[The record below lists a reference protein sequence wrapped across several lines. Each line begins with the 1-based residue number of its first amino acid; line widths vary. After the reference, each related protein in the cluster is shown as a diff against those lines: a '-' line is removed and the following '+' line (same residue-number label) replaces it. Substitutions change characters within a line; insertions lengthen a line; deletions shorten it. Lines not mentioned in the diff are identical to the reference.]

1 MDIDPRTN
9 VVVFQLRKGKVKHL
23 VGRVP
28 TLAED
33 GVRQAWDAVGH
44 EHHARAKHVVGL
56 HTEWEPT
63 PADAAF
69 IAATFPGVTVTH
81 HFVRPAP
88 DGWDVALAAARITLQ
103 AELRPVLWSDS
114 SALAGQL
121 ADIPHWP
128 VAAGRLHLAL
138 AVVTPSSL
146 YHVTHE
152 QLGDTSFDQLMAEVC
167 LGLAEDLSYE
177 KREDGVLVVSGRLVA
192 AIACLPSFYQRFSEL
207 LHAERL
213 VVGVLSA
220 DLVHVSGGDGADVVA
235 QGVRDAETPA
245 GELVPCLLSV
255 VGDRIEV
262 VETTSPEST

>member
-1 MDIDPRTN
+1 VDIDPRTN
-9 VVVFQLRKGKVKHL
+9 VVVFQLRKGKEKHL

-33 GVRQAWDAVGH
+33 GVRQAWDAVGQ
-44 EHHARAKHVVGL
+44 EHRAHPKHVVGL

-69 IAATFPGVTVTH
+69 IAATFPGVTATH

-88 DGWDVALAAARITLQ
+88 DGWDGAFAAARITLQ
-103 AELRPVLWSDS
+103 AELRPVLWSEAS
-114 SALAGQL
+114 PLATRL

-138 AVVTPSSL
+138 AVVTPSGL

-167 LGLAEDLSYE
+167 RGLAADLPYE
-177 KREDGVLVVSGRLVA
+177 TRDDGVLVVSGRLVA
-192 AIACLPSFYQRFSEL
+192 AVACLPGFYQRFSAAL
-207 LHAERL
+207 DTERL
-213 VVGVLSA
+213 VVGVLSP
-220 DLVHVSGGDGADVVA
+220 DLVHLTSGDDTDTVARAVREADA
-235 QGVRDAETPA
+235 SP

-255 VGDRIEV
+255 VGDQIEV
-262 VETTSPEST
+262 VEMGQPEST